1 MKLQRLLNIVCVTVV
16 LTVLISRVTAE
27 TTSDVE
33 KTVETFF
40 RKGGNHT
47 NNWAVLVR
55 IIDDV
60 EIKLKYFF

>member
-1 MKLQRLLNIVCVTVV
+1 MKLLRLLNIACVVFV
-16 LTVLISRVTAE
+16 LTVLVASISAE
-27 TTSDVE
+27 TTTDVE

-55 IIDDV
+55 I
-60 EIKLKYFF
+60 EYYRGLL